1 MTISAKS
8 TPLAA
13 VNLVK
18 NAVSAS
24 PKATHTEEGLNL
36 INNHGKKLFIAFGLE
51 SISVYINKV
60 LFKEYSATGLNNTLD
75 INSFVK
81 KTLNDIY
88 ELKDS

>member
-18 NAVSAS
+18 NAVSTS
-24 PKATHTEEGLNL
+24 PKATHTEKGLNL
-36 INNHGKKLFIAFGLE
+36 INNHGNELFIEFGLDT
-51 SISVYINKV
+51 ITVYINKA
-60 LFKEYSATGLNNTLD
+60 LFKEYSATGLNNTID

-81 KTLNDIY
+81 KTLKDIY
-88 ELKDS
+88 DIKAS